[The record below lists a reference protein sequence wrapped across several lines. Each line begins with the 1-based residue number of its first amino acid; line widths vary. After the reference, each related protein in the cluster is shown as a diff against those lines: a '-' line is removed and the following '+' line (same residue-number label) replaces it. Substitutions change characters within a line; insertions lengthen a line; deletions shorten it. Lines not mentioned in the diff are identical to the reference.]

1 MFFVHLLVRLA
12 VNILALWLSAQWIN
26 GIDYHNNWRVLA
38 VAGVVLG
45 LLNMFIKPILKVIT
59 APCLWLILGLLFP
72 FVINLLILYLTAW
85 LVPGFSV
92 STLWAALLAT
102 LVISIFN
109 FILSIIFIKRK

>member
-1 MFFVHLLVRLA
+1 MFLAHLLSRLA

-26 GIDYHNNWRVLA
+26 GIDYHNNWRVLL
-38 VAGVVLG
+38 VAGCVLG

-59 APCLWLILGLLFP
+59 APCLWLILGLFFP
-72 FVINLLILYLTAW
+72 FVVNLIILYLTAW

-102 LVISIFN
+102 LVISILN
-109 FILSIIFIKRK
+109 FILSLIFIKRK